1 MTVPAL
7 KEDTAIVA
15 LSRKWGIDPEGLLS
29 VVKSSI
35 FRGEASRVTD
45 HELIGFL
52 LVCNTHNL
60 NPILRE
66 IYAFPGRQGGVIPI
80 VGIDGW
86 VSLVNRNKRYN
97 GVDFVDHV
105 DDKGNMGAIT
115 CRIYVKG
122 MERSVEVTEYMAECK
137 RNTEP
142 WNKWPRRMLRHKAY
156 IQCARVAFG
165 LSGIYDED
173 EAQRILEAEDVTYI
187 QEPMT
192 VEQAKSL
199 VLPPPEPPQAQEEVQ
214 DIPEEPPDVPKRPP
228 PEGKGSAM
236 AATTPPPPK
245 GEEVVSP
252 EKRQEVIKHLQD
264 ILVRDMPP
272 PDMTEI
278 EAGQLLE
285 CKRSDKANRLLDAF
299 ALGRDKQRE
308 MLT

>member
-97 GVDFVDHV
+97 GMKFDDLF
-105 DDKGNMGAIT
+105 DDKGNMA
-115 CRIYVKG
+115 
-122 MERSVEVTEYMAECK
+122 S
-137 RNTEP
+137 P
-142 WNKWPRRMLRHKAY
+142 
-156 IQCARVAFG
+156 
-165 LSGIYDED
+165 LSF
-173 EAQRILEAEDVTYI
+173 V
-187 QEPMT
+187 
-192 VEQAKSL
+192 
-199 VLPPPEPPQAQEEVQ
+199 
-214 DIPEEPPDVPKRPP
+214 
-228 PEGKGSAM
+228 
-236 AATTPPPPK
+236 
-245 GEEVVSP
+245 
-252 EKRQEVIKHLQD
+252 
-264 ILVRDMPP
+264 
-272 PDMTEI
+272 
-278 EAGQLLE
+278 
-285 CKRSDKANRLLDAF
+285 
-299 ALGRDKQRE
+299 
-308 MLT
+308 